1 MSTESCDRRVID
13 RRLDDRC
20 RPDGGAV
27 IITLCIFSILFA
39 ASGFA
44 AGTWFAWGVQ

>member
-1 MSTESCDRRVID
+1 MNTGTCDRRFAD
-13 RRLDDRC
+13 RRLDDRS

-27 IITLCIFSILFA
+27 IITICIFSILFA
-39 ASGFA
+39 AIGFV